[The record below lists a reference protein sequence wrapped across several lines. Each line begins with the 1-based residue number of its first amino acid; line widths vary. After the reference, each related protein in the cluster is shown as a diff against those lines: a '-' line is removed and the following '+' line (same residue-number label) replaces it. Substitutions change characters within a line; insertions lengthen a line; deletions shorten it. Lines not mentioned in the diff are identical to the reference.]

1 MLWEVATSGYSEV
14 LRESCMANENR
25 VYTFLISPSRT
36 SKVRQFSIDRNVL
49 RSAAL
54 VLAIGFV
61 LIIYGAVRLGQH
73 EALNLKY
80 LSVKAENENL
90 KQANDAYENSYARLK
105 GQISYVEDM
114 SKELARKAKME
125 HSPEIDEL
133 VGIGGPETVVALDKA
148 ANQLERE
155 VRRINDHLRSDMLRL
170 ASIPRGLPVSGYVT
184 DGFGM
189 RRNPFNG
196 EGREVHEGLD
206 IAVDF
211 GTPVTATADGLV
223 IYAAPHAGYGN
234 LVIVYHSN
242 GITTRYGHLSRI
254 SAEAGQRVRRGDQVG
269 NAGSTGRSTGPHV
282 HYEIRENDQSVDPL
296 RYSGPTPNLRA
307 AN

>member
-1 MLWEVATSGYSEV
+1 
-14 LRESCMANENR
+14 MANDNR

-36 SKVRQFSIDRNVL
+36 SKVRQLSIHRNVL
-49 RSAAL
+49 RAAAGFLALAAL
-54 VLAIGFV
+54 LIVVGVIRLA
-61 LIIYGAVRLGQH
+61 QH

-80 LSVKAENENL
+80 LSVKSENESL
-90 KQANDAYENSYARLK
+90 KQTNDAYQNSYSRLK

-114 SKELARKAKME
+114 SKELARKARME
-125 HSPEIDEL
+125 HSPETDEL

-148 ANQLERE
+148 ADHLEQQ
-155 VRRINDHLRSDMLRL
+155 VRHINDRLRSDILRL
-170 ASIPRGLPVSGYVT
+170 ASIPRGLPVNGYVT

-242 GITTRYGHLSRI
+242 GITSRYGHLSRI
-254 SAEAGQRVRRGDQVG
+254 SVEPGQRVTRGDQVG

-282 HYEIRENDQSVDPL
+282 HYEIRENDQPVDPM
-296 RYSGPTPNLRA
+296 RYAVQSKP
-307 AN
+307 

>member
-1 MLWEVATSGYSEV
+1 MS
-14 LRESCMANENR
+14 NDNR

-36 SKVRQFSIDRNVL
+36 SKVRQLSIHYNVL
-49 RSAAL
+49 RAGAGGLILLLAL
-54 VLAIGFV
+54 V
-61 LIIYGAVRLGQH
+61 IYGAVRLGQH
-73 EALNLKY
+73 EALTLNY
-80 LSVKAENENL
+80 LSVKSENETL
-90 KQANDAYENSYARLK
+90 KQTNDAYQNSYARLK

-125 HSPEIDEL
+125 HSPETDEM

-148 ANQLERE
+148 ADHLERE
-155 VRRINDHLRSDMLRL
+155 VRRINDRLRSDILRL
-170 ASIPRGLPVSGYVT
+170 ASIPRGLPVNGYVT

-189 RRNPFNG
+189 RRNPFSG

-211 GTPVTATADGLV
+211 GTPVTTTADGLV

-254 SAEAGQRVRRGDQVG
+254 SVEAGQRVRRSDQVG

-296 RYSGPTPNLRA
+296 RYTGQTQP
-307 AN
+307 

>member
-1 MLWEVATSGYSEV
+1 MSKD
-14 LRESCMANENR
+14 NR

-36 SKVRQFSIDRNVL
+36 SKVRQLSIHRNLL
-49 RSAAL
+49 RAVAACL
-54 VLAIGFV
+54 VISVA

-80 LSVKAENENL
+80 LSVKSENETL
-90 KQANDAYENSYARLK
+90 KQTNDAYQNSYARLK
-105 GQISYVEDM
+105 GQISYVQDM
-114 SKELARKAKME
+114 SKELARKARME

-148 ANQLERE
+148 ADHLERE
-155 VRRINDHLRSDMLRL
+155 VRHINDRLRSDILRL
-170 ASIPRGLPVSGYVT
+170 ASIPRGLPVNGYVT

-254 SAEAGQRVRRGDQVG
+254 SVEAGQRVKRSDQIG

-282 HYEIRENDQSVDPL
+282 HYEIRENDQPVDPL
-296 RYSGPTPNLRA
+296 RYAGQNQP
-307 AN
+307 

>member
-1 MLWEVATSGYSEV
+1 MSDD
-14 LRESCMANENR
+14 NR

-36 SKVRQFSIDRNVL
+36 SSVRQLSINRTLL
-49 RSAAL
+49 RAVAGVGMISIAL
-54 VLAIGFV
+54 V
-61 LIIYGAVRLGQH
+61 IYGAVRLGQH

-80 LSVKAENENL
+80 NSVKAENENL
-90 KQANDAYENSYARLK
+90 KQTNDAYQNSYARLK

-114 SKELARKAKME
+114 SKELARKVRME

-148 ANQLERE
+148 ADHLERE
-155 VRRINDHLRSDMLRL
+155 VRHINDRLRSDILRL
-170 ASIPRGLPVSGYVT
+170 ASIPRGLPVNGYVT

-211 GTPVTATADGLV
+211 GTPVSSTADGLV

-254 SAEAGQRVRRGDQVG
+254 SIEAGQRVKRGDQIG

-282 HYEIRENDQSVDPL
+282 HYEIRENDQTVDPL
-296 RYSGPTPNLRA
+296 RYAGQTQP
-307 AN
+307 

>member
-1 MLWEVATSGYSEV
+1 MV
-14 LRESCMANENR
+14 L
-25 VYTFLISPSRT
+25 FL
-36 SKVRQFSIDRNVL
+36 
-49 RSAAL
+49 
-54 VLAIGFV
+54 
-61 LIIYGAVRLGQH
+61 YGAVRLAQH
-73 EALNLKY
+73 EALNLQY
-80 LSVKAENENL
+80 LAVKSENESL

-148 ANQLERE
+148 ADYLERE
-155 VRRINDHLRSDMLRL
+155 VRHINDRLRTDILRL

-242 GITTRYGHLSRI
+242 GITTRYAHLSQI
-254 SAEAGQRVRRGDQVG
+254 PVAAGQRVSRNDQVG

-296 RYSGPTPNLRA
+296 RYTRQVQP
-307 AN
+307 

>member
-1 MLWEVATSGYSEV
+1 MSKD
-14 LRESCMANENR
+14 NR

-36 SKVRQFSIDRNVL
+36 SKVRQLSIHRNLL
-49 RSAAL
+49 RAVAACL
-54 VLAIGFV
+54 VISVA

-80 LSVKAENENL
+80 LSVKSENETL
-90 KQANDAYENSYARLK
+90 KQTNDAYQNSYARLK
-105 GQISYVEDM
+105 GQISYVQDM
-114 SKELARKAKME
+114 SKELARKARME

-148 ANQLERE
+148 ADHLERE
-155 VRRINDHLRSDMLRL
+155 VRHINDRLRSDILRL
-170 ASIPRGLPVSGYVT
+170 ASIPRGLPVNGYVT

-211 GTPVTATADGLV
+211 GAPVTATADGLV

-254 SAEAGQRVRRGDQVG
+254 SVEAGQRVKRSDQIG

-282 HYEIRENDQSVDPL
+282 HYEIRENDQPVDPL
-296 RYSGPTPNLRA
+296 RYAGQNQP
-307 AN
+307 

>member
-1 MLWEVATSGYSEV
+1 MS
-14 LRESCMANENR
+14 NDNR

-36 SKVRQFSIDRNVL
+36 SKVRQLSIHRDSL
-49 RSAAL
+49 RAVAAFGIISVAL
-54 VLAIGFV
+54 VIFGV
-61 LIIYGAVRLGQH
+61 LRLGQH

-80 LSVKAENENL
+80 LAVKSENENL
-90 KQANDAYENSYARLK
+90 KQTNDAYQNSYARLK

-114 SKELARKAKME
+114 SKELARKARME
-125 HSPEIDEL
+125 NSPEIDEL

-148 ANQLERE
+148 ADHLERE
-155 VRRINDHLRSDMLRL
+155 VRHINDRLRSDILRL
-170 ASIPRGLPVSGYVT
+170 ASIPRGLPVNGYVT
-184 DGFGM
+184 DGYGM

-211 GTPVTATADGLV
+211 GTPVTSTADGLV

-242 GITTRYGHLSRI
+242 GITSRYGHLSRI
-254 SAEAGQRVRRGDQVG
+254 SLEAGQRVKRGDQVG

-282 HYEIRENDQSVDPL
+282 HYEIRENDQPIDPL
-296 RYSGPTPNLRA
+296 RYAGKS
-307 AN
+307 

>member
-1 MLWEVATSGYSEV
+1 MS
-14 LRESCMANENR
+14 NDKR

-36 SKVRQFSIDRNVL
+36 SKVRQLSIHRNL
-49 RSAAL
+49 LGAAAGSI
-54 VLAIGFV
+54 VICLALF
-61 LIIYGAVRLGQH
+61 IYGAVRLAQH
-73 EALNLKY
+73 EALNLRY
-80 LSVKAENENL
+80 MSVKAENESL
-90 KQANDAYENSYARLK
+90 KQTNDAYENSYAKLK

-114 SKELARKAKME
+114 SKDLARRARME
-125 HSPEIDEL
+125 HSPEIDDL

-148 ANQLERE
+148 ADSLERE
-155 VRRINDHLRSDMLRL
+155 VRHINDRLRSDILRL
-170 ASIPRGLPVSGYVT
+170 ASIPRGLPVNGYVT

-254 SAEAGQRVRRGDQVG
+254 SVEAGQRVKRNDQVG

-296 RYSGPTPNLRA
+296 SYVSQSQP
-307 AN
+307 

>member
-1 MLWEVATSGYSEV
+1 MS
-14 LRESCMANENR
+14 NDNR

-36 SKVRQFSIDRNVL
+36 SKVRQLSIHRNVL
-49 RSAAL
+49 RAGAGGLVLLLAL
-54 VLAIGFV
+54 V
-61 LIIYGAVRLGQH
+61 IYGAVRLGQH
-73 EALNLKY
+73 EALTLKY
-80 LSVKAENENL
+80 LSVKSENETL
-90 KQANDAYENSYARLK
+90 KQTNDAFQNSYARLK

-125 HSPEIDEL
+125 HSPETDEL

-148 ANQLERE
+148 ADHLERE
-155 VRRINDHLRSDMLRL
+155 VRRINDRLRSDILRL
-170 ASIPRGLPVSGYVT
+170 ASIPRGLPVNGYVT

-189 RRNPFNG
+189 RRNPFSG

-211 GTPVTATADGLV
+211 GAPVTATADGLV

-234 LVIVYHSN
+234 LVIVYHSS

-254 SAEAGQRVRRGDQVG
+254 SVEAGQRVRRSDQVG

-296 RYSGPTPNLRA
+296 RYTGQTQP
-307 AN
+307 

>member
-1 MLWEVATSGYSEV
+1 MS
-14 LRESCMANENR
+14 NDNR

-36 SKVRQFSIDRNVL
+36 SRVRQLSIHRNTLRGIGAGLILVVL
-49 RSAAL
+49 L
-54 VLAIGFV
+54 F
-61 LIIYGAVRLGQH
+61 IYGAFRLGQH

-80 LSVKAENENL
+80 LAVKSENESL
-90 KQANDAYENSYARLK
+90 KQTNDAYQNSYARLK

-114 SKELARKAKME
+114 SKELARKARME
-125 HSPEIDEL
+125 HSPEIDDL

-148 ANQLERE
+148 ADYLERE
-155 VRRINDHLRSDMLRL
+155 VRHINDRLRSDSLRL
-170 ASIPRGLPVSGYVT
+170 ASIPRGLPVNGYVT

-223 IYAAPHAGYGN
+223 IYAASHAGYGN

-242 GITTRYGHLSRI
+242 GITTRYAHLSRI
-254 SAEAGQRVRRGDQVG
+254 SVEAGQRVRRSDQVG

-282 HYEIRENDQSVDPL
+282 HYEIRENDQTVDPL
-296 RYSGPTPNLRA
+296 RYIGQSQP
-307 AN
+307 

>member
-1 MLWEVATSGYSEV
+1 MS
-14 LRESCMANENR
+14 NDNR

-36 SKVRQFSIDRNVL
+36 SKVRQLSIHRNLL
-49 RSAAL
+49 RGAAGCLIVSLAL
-54 VLAIGFV
+54 V
-61 LIIYGAVRLGQH
+61 IYGAVRLGQH

-80 LSVKAENENL
+80 LSVKSENESL
-90 KQANDAYENSYARLK
+90 KQTNDAYQNSYARLK

-114 SKELARKAKME
+114 SKELARKARME

-148 ANQLERE
+148 ADQLERE
-155 VRRINDHLRSDMLRL
+155 VRHINDRLRSDILRL
-170 ASIPRGLPVSGYVT
+170 ASIPRGLPVNGYVT

-223 IYAAPHAGYGN
+223 IFAAPHAGYGN

-254 SAEAGQRVRRGDQVG
+254 SVEAGQRVKRSDQVG

-282 HYEIRENDQSVDPL
+282 HYEIRESDQSVDPL
-296 RYSGPTPNLRA
+296 RYTGQTQP
-307 AN
+307 

>member
-1 MLWEVATSGYSEV
+1 MSKD
-14 LRESCMANENR
+14 NR

-36 SKVRQFSIDRNVL
+36 SKVRQLSIHRNLL
-49 RSAAL
+49 RAVAACL
-54 VLAIGFV
+54 VISVA

-80 LSVKAENENL
+80 LSVKSENETL
-90 KQANDAYENSYARLK
+90 KQTNDAYQNSYARLK
-105 GQISYVEDM
+105 GQISYVQDM
-114 SKELARKAKME
+114 SKELARKARME

-148 ANQLERE
+148 ADHLERE
-155 VRRINDHLRSDMLRL
+155 VRHINDRLRSDILRL
-170 ASIPRGLPVSGYVT
+170 ASIPRGLPVNGYVT

-254 SAEAGQRVRRGDQVG
+254 SAEAGQRVKRSDQIG

-282 HYEIRENDQSVDPL
+282 HYEIRENDQPVDPL
-296 RYSGPTPNLRA
+296 RYAGQNQP
-307 AN
+307 

>member
-1 MLWEVATSGYSEV
+1 MS
-14 LRESCMANENR
+14 NDNR

-36 SKVRQFSIDRNVL
+36 SKVRQLSIHRNLL
-49 RSAAL
+49 RGAAGCLIVSLAL
-54 VLAIGFV
+54 V
-61 LIIYGAVRLGQH
+61 IYGAVRLGQH

-80 LSVKAENENL
+80 VSVKSENESL
-90 KQANDAYENSYARLK
+90 KQTNDAYQNSYARLK

-114 SKELARKAKME
+114 SKELARKARME

-148 ANQLERE
+148 ADQLERE
-155 VRRINDHLRSDMLRL
+155 VRHINDRLRSDILRL
-170 ASIPRGLPVSGYVT
+170 ASIPRGLPVNGYVT

-211 GTPVTATADGLV
+211 GTPVMATADGLV
-223 IYAAPHAGYGN
+223 IFAAPHAGYGN

-254 SAEAGQRVRRGDQVG
+254 SIEAGQRVKRSDQVG

-296 RYSGPTPNLRA
+296 RYTGQTQP
-307 AN
+307 

>member
-1 MLWEVATSGYSEV
+1 MPKD
-14 LRESCMANENR
+14 NR
-25 VYTFLISPSRT
+25 IYTVLISPSRT
-36 SKVRQFSIDRNVL
+36 SKVRQLSIHRNIV
-49 RSAAL
+49 RGGVGIFAVAL
-54 VLAIGFV
+54 LVTT
-61 LIIYGAVRLGQH
+61 YGVARLGQH

-80 LSVKAENENL
+80 LSVKAENESL
-90 KQANDAYENSYARLK
+90 KQTNDAYQNSYSKLK
-105 GQISYVEDM
+105 GQISYIEDM
-114 SKELARKAKME
+114 SKELARSAKMQ

-148 ANQLERE
+148 ANSLERE
-155 VRRINDHLRSDMLRL
+155 VRHIGDRLHSDVLRL
-170 ASIPRGLPVSGYVT
+170 ASIPRGLPVNGYIT

-211 GTPVTATADGLV
+211 GTPVAATADGLV

-234 LVIVYHSN
+234 LVIIYHSN
-242 GITTRYGHLSRI
+242 GITSRYGHLSRI
-254 SAEAGQRVRRGDQVG
+254 AVEAGQRVKRGDQVG
-269 NAGSTGRSTGPHV
+269 NVGSTGRSTGPHV

-296 RYSGPTPNLRA
+296 RYASQSNP
-307 AN
+307 

>member
-1 MLWEVATSGYSEV
+1 MSKD
-14 LRESCMANENR
+14 NR

-36 SKVRQFSIDRNVL
+36 SKVRQLSIHRTL
-49 RSAAL
+49 LKTIAGS
-54 VLAIGFV
+54 
-61 LIIYGAVRLGQH
+61 LIILVALIAYGAVRLGEH

-80 LSVKAENENL
+80 LSVKAENESL

-114 SKELARKAKME
+114 SKELARTARME

-148 ANQLERE
+148 ADHLERE
-155 VRRINDHLRSDMLRL
+155 VRHINDRLRSDILRL
-170 ASIPRGLPVSGYVT
+170 ASIPRGLPVNGYVT

-242 GITTRYGHLSRI
+242 GITTRYGHLSRV
-254 SAEAGQRVRRGDQVG
+254 SVEPGQRVRRSDQVG
-269 NAGSTGRSTGPHV
+269 NAGSTGRSTGTHV

-296 RYSGPTPNLRA
+296 RYVGQPQS
-307 AN
+307 

>member
-1 MLWEVATSGYSEV
+1 
-14 LRESCMANENR
+14 MANDNR

-36 SKVRQFSIDRNVL
+36 SKVRQLSIHRNLL
-49 RSAAL
+49 RSAVGCVIISIVL
-54 VLAIGFV
+54 V
-61 LIIYGAVRLGQH
+61 IYGAVRLGQH
-73 EALNLKY
+73 EALNLRY
-80 LSVKAENENL
+80 LAVKSENESL
-90 KQANDAYENSYARLK
+90 KQTNDTYQNSYARLK

-114 SKELARKAKME
+114 SKELARKARME

-148 ANQLERE
+148 ADHLERE
-155 VRRINDHLRSDMLRL
+155 VRHINDRLRSDILRL
-170 ASIPRGLPVSGYVT
+170 ASIPRGLPVNGYVT

-254 SAEAGQRVRRGDQVG
+254 SVEAGQRVRRSDQVG

-282 HYEIRENDQSVDPL
+282 HYEIRENDQAVDPL
-296 RYSGPTPNLRA
+296 RYVGQTQP
-307 AN
+307 

>member
-1 MLWEVATSGYSEV
+1 
-14 LRESCMANENR
+14 MANDNR

-36 SKVRQFSIDRNVL
+36 SKVRQLSIHRNLL
-49 RSAAL
+49 RAATGCIILCIAL
-54 VLAIGFV
+54 V
-61 LIIYGAVRLGQH
+61 IYGAARLGQH

-80 LSVKAENENL
+80 LSVKSENETL
-90 KQANDAYENSYARLK
+90 KQTNDAYQNSYARLK

-114 SKELARKAKME
+114 SKELARKARME

-148 ANQLERE
+148 ADHLERE
-155 VRRINDHLRSDMLRL
+155 VRHINDRLRSDILRL
-170 ASIPRGLPVSGYVT
+170 ASIPRGLPVNGYVT

-254 SAEAGQRVRRGDQVG
+254 SVEAGQRVKRSDQLG

-296 RYSGPTPNLRA
+296 RYAGQSQP
-307 AN
+307 

>member
-1 MLWEVATSGYSEV
+1 MS
-14 LRESCMANENR
+14 NDNR

-36 SKVRQFSIDRNVL
+36 SKVRQLSIHRNLIRAVAVGFII
-49 RSAAL
+49 SFAL
-54 VLAIGFV
+54 VV
-61 LIIYGAVRLGQH
+61 YGAVRLGQH

-80 LSVKAENENL
+80 QSVKSENESL
-90 KQANDAYENSYARLK
+90 KQTNDAYENSYARLK

-114 SKELARKAKME
+114 SKELARKARME
-125 HSPEIDEL
+125 HSPEIDEM
-133 VGIGGPETVVALDKA
+133 VGIGGPETVAALDKA
-148 ANQLERE
+148 ADHLERE
-155 VRRINDHLRSDMLRL
+155 VRNINDRLRSDILRL

-189 RRNPFNG
+189 RRSPFNG

-242 GITTRYGHLSRI
+242 GITTRYAHLSRI
-254 SAEAGQRVRRGDQVG
+254 SVEAGQRVKRSDQVG

-282 HYEIRENDQSVDPL
+282 HYEIRENDQSVDPN
-296 RYSGPTPNLRA
+296 RYTGQTQP
-307 AN
+307 

>member
-1 MLWEVATSGYSEV
+1 MSKD
-14 LRESCMANENR
+14 NR
-25 VYTFLISPSRT
+25 VYTVLISPSRT
-36 SKVRQFSIDRNVL
+36 SKVRQLGIHRNVL
-49 RSAAL
+49 RAAAC
-54 VLAIGFV
+54 LAIISV
-61 LIIYGAVRLGQH
+61 LLVIYGALRVGQH

-90 KQANDAYENSYARLK
+90 KQANDAYQNSYAKLK

-125 HSPEIDEL
+125 HSPETDEL

-148 ANQLERE
+148 ADHLERE
-155 VRRINDHLRSDMLRL
+155 VRHINDRLHSNILRL
-170 ASIPRGLPVSGYVT
+170 ASIPRGLPVNGYVT

-223 IYAAPHAGYGN
+223 IYSAPHAGYGN

-242 GITTRYGHLSRI
+242 GITSRYGHLSRI
-254 SAEAGQRVRRGDQVG
+254 SVEAGQRVKRGDQIG
-269 NAGSTGRSTGPHV
+269 NVGSTGRSTGPHV
-282 HYEIRENDQSVDPL
+282 HYEIRENDQAVDPL
-296 RYSGPTPNLRA
+296 RYVTQTQP
-307 AN
+307 

>member
-1 MLWEVATSGYSEV
+1 MSNDNRAYTV
-14 LRESCMANENR
+14 LIFPN
-25 VYTFLISPSRT
+25 RT
-36 SKVRQFSIDRNVL
+36 SKVRQLSIHSNLL
-49 RSAAL
+49 RGAAGCVIVVIAL
-54 VLAIGFV
+54 
-61 LIIYGAVRLGQH
+61 LICGAVRMGQH

-80 LSVKAENENL
+80 LSVKAENESL
-90 KQANDAYENSYARLK
+90 KQTNDAYQNSYARLK

-114 SKELARKAKME
+114 SKGLARKARME
-125 HSPEIDEL
+125 HSPETDEL

-148 ANQLERE
+148 ADHLERE
-155 VRRINDHLRSDMLRL
+155 VRHIDDRLRSDILRL
-170 ASIPRGLPVSGYVT
+170 ASIPRGLPVNGYIT

-211 GTPVTATADGLV
+211 GTPVTSTADGLV

-254 SAEAGQRVRRGDQVG
+254 SIEAGQRVKRGDQIG
-269 NAGSTGRSTGPHV
+269 NVGSTGRSTGPHV
-282 HYEIRENDQSVDPL
+282 HYEIRENDQPVDPQ
-296 RYSGPTPNLRA
+296 RYAVQTQS
-307 AN
+307 

>member
-1 MLWEVATSGYSEV
+1 
-14 LRESCMANENR
+14 MANDNR

-36 SKVRQFSIDRNVL
+36 SKVRQLSIHRNLL
-49 RSAAL
+49 RSAVGCVIISIVL
-54 VLAIGFV
+54 V
-61 LIIYGAVRLGQH
+61 IYGAVRLGQH
-73 EALNLKY
+73 EALNLRY
-80 LSVKAENENL
+80 LAVKSENESL
-90 KQANDAYENSYARLK
+90 KQTNDAYQNSYARLK

-114 SKELARKAKME
+114 SKELARKARME
-125 HSPEIDEL
+125 NSPEIDEL

-148 ANQLERE
+148 ADHLERE
-155 VRRINDHLRSDMLRL
+155 VRHINDRLRSDILRL
-170 ASIPRGLPVSGYVT
+170 ASIPRGLPVNGYVT

-254 SAEAGQRVRRGDQVG
+254 SVEAGQRVRRSDQVG

-282 HYEIRENDQSVDPL
+282 HYEIRENDQAVDPL
-296 RYSGPTPNLRA
+296 RYVGQTQP
-307 AN
+307 

>member
-1 MLWEVATSGYSEV
+1 
-14 LRESCMANENR
+14 MADDNR

-36 SKVRQFSIDRNVL
+36 SKVRQLSIHRNLL
-49 RSAAL
+49 RAAAGCLIISIAL
-54 VLAIGFV
+54 V
-61 LIIYGAVRLGQH
+61 IYGAMRLGQH

-80 LSVKAENENL
+80 LSVKSENESL
-90 KQANDAYENSYARLK
+90 KQTNDAYQNSYARLK

-114 SKELARKAKME
+114 SKELARKARME

-148 ANQLERE
+148 ADHLERE
-155 VRRINDHLRSDMLRL
+155 MRHINDRLRSDIFRL
-170 ASIPRGLPVSGYVT
+170 ASIPRGLPVNGYVT

-254 SAEAGQRVRRGDQVG
+254 SVEAGQRVKRSDQVG
-269 NAGSTGRSTGPHV
+269 SAGSTGRSTGPHV

-296 RYSGPTPNLRA
+296 RYTGQNQP
-307 AN
+307 